1 MEATAIIGLD
11 GSTEDKKNGL
21 CCIFVKNDDIVN
33 FQLRAPR
40 LSVNEQI
47 DEWLTKFKENRIL
60 LAIDVPMGYP
70 ENFGIELAKH
80 SAGSKIQLNYFPRRY
95 TDQFIKE
102 KLKKNPLDIACDK
115 IGRTTFKTLE
125 RISDL
130 ERPIPIIWDK
140 DFDGIGMI
148 EVYPAATLI
157 ANFGNKK
164 VKGYTKDPKLV
175 FERLKE
181 KYPMQ
186 NCEYPENNIHNFDAL
201 ICCLA
206 GFDFLKGQSYLY
218 EIDKE
223 STVKKEGWIWVKEN
237 HTQ

>member
-1 MEATAIIGLD
+1 
-11 GSTEDKKNGL
+11 
-21 CCIFVKNDDIVN
+21 
-33 FQLRAPR
+33 
-40 LSVNEQI
+40 
-47 DEWLTKFKENRIL
+47 
-60 LAIDVPMGYP
+60 
-70 ENFGIELAKH
+70 
-80 SAGSKIQLNYFPRRY
+80 
-95 TDQFIKE
+95 
-102 KLKKNPLDIACDK
+102 
-115 IGRTTFKTLE
+115 
-125 RISDL
+125 
-130 ERPIPIIWDK
+130 
-140 DFDGIGMI
+140 MI

-186 NCEYPENNIHNFDAL
+186 NCEYPENNIHNFDAF

-223 STVKKEGWIWVKEN
+223 STVKKEGWIWVKKKIILN
-237 HTQ
+237 KMYGW